1 MTIVHE
7 HGIIEMR
14 VRFCDCIAEGDR
26 FPVPEPMQLLR
37 FGLFPG
43 TWKEPRTAFT
53 INGLRDYHLLSVQCQ
68 ITGIDFA
75 TYLQRCTD
83 NVLSRDVTE
92 RHRELNET
100 MRQFMFLRSTRR
112 AGQAPK
118 DILESASLA
127 VLCPA
132 CPQPHKN
139 MDPDQHRTKEDSY
152 LDMFFYTID
161 GNFQSA
167 QKFKPMDMTDFPLT
181 TGAAYY
187 AHERDYEIYRAKL
200 GPRRKEPTTCRKFG
214 AMGYSRYKGR
224 VSGVVGLSCAR
235 HMFALPCGTVDIT
248 GGESFAYPDYCMCSG
263 LRPWLCLERHHRGY
277 DINCQ
282 YTVNL
287 PERLGDINE
296 KFHDLPTIQADSFP
310 WTMVGIGKFH
320 VAAHQES
327 CRSRYSYYYLPG
339 SGMTDGEAPERIWAS
354 LNNLSM
360 RTKEMSSGHRHDIIN
375 DYYGDMNVRRVHNM
389 HNTLATRMH
398 RAKLEEARTQE
409 YLMELEGNI
418 PADNLTKWRL
428 EEGRWME
435 NVEHL
440 ERDGADF
447 ESPYEL
453 KKSEGMSQKEL
464 LASLVKKNDLTG
476 ESAASLLG
484 VIERGV
490 ELQDE
495 REALL
500 DILQKDNR
508 GNLRDVTLRCEEF
521 HAEVNRWQVLQEA
534 YLEPLVKDASAR
546 GKVTVQHTQILPDF
560 PLRDTSSEF
569 RESGDG
575 LPRRRNVHGK
585 TDSWKEV
592 YDVLLPLPSSYHHVV
607 LEQSSMRQ
615 VCALEYDFR
624 RATADEALGD
634 VRAAIISREV
644 IKIKRQDSQ
653 SKKVTERYDRRISTA
668 NNDVG
673 NHVDHYRRHWIALEV
688 LGKVLDRSDPQ
699 LRRLNDADAVNIDI
713 STAQNLLGQSKQA
726 VSWIWGDFSFVE
738 SVEDSRYQEFYDDVR
753 RVHWFRSSA
762 VCTRWKEEVRL
773 LEEEMRRTLRFHAYH
788 RDQWEAHLRKKIASQ
803 EPGAAAYARKQA
815 HRYERLIDA
824 CKKRFHQYIDL
835 VRSPADMRVP
845 VSHLQI
851 DRTSRL
857 SVTPSQM
864 FSELS
869 AAYAILHASSLNVE
883 PSPLTQTNISPSSS
897 IMCQTRNS
905 VAVSLAITSR
915 EWFCLL
921 SDSPETR

>member
-1 MTIVHE
+1 MTIVYE
-7 HGIIEMR
+7 HGIIEMKI
-14 VRFCDCIAEGDR
+14 RFYKFRI
-26 FPVPEPMQLLR
+26 PEPMQLLR

-83 NVLSRDVTE
+83 NVLSKDVTE

-112 AGQAPK
+112 AGQQPK
-118 DILESASLA
+118 NGLDSASLA

-139 MDPDQHRTKEDSY
+139 MDPDQHREKEDSY

-187 AHERDYEIYRAKL
+187 AHEGDYEIYRAKL

-263 LRPWLCLERHHRGY
+263 LRPWLCLKRHYRGY

-296 KFHDLPTIQADSFP
+296 KFQDLPTIQADSFP

-320 VAAHQES
+320 VAAHQDS
-327 CRSRYSYYYLPG
+327 CRLKYSYYYLPG
-339 SGMTDGEAPERIWAS
+339 SGMTDGEAPEQIWAS

-360 RTKEMSSGHRHDIIN
+360 RTKEMSSGHRHDVIN
-375 DYYGDMNVRRVHNM
+375 DYYGDMNIRRVHNM
-389 HNTLATRMH
+389 HNTLATRMG
-398 RAKLEEARTQE
+398 RAKIEEARTRE
-409 YLMELEGNI
+409 YLKELEENI
-418 PADNLTKWRL
+418 PAKTLAKWHL
-428 EEGRWME
+428 EEGEWKE

-453 KKSEGMSQKEL
+453 KKSEGKLPRHRLPSAAILTNSE
-464 LASLVKKNDLTG
+464 LTG

-495 REALL
+495 QEALL
-500 DILQKDNR
+500 DILEKDNR
-508 GNLRDVTLRCEEF
+508 GNLRDVTLRCEDF
-521 HAEVNRWQVLQEA
+521 HAEVNCWQVVQEA
-534 YLEPLVKDASAR
+534 YVEPLVKDASA
-546 GKVTVQHTQILPDF
+546 GVKAVMGDKGMPPDF
-560 PLRDTSSEF
+560 PLRDASSEF

-575 LPRRRNVHGK
+575 LPRRRNVRGK

-592 YDVLLPLPSSYHHVV
+592 YDVSLPLPSSYHHAV
-607 LEQSSMRQ
+607 LEQASMRQ

-653 SKKVTERYDRRISTA
+653 SKKVTERYDRRIGTT
-668 NNDVG
+668 NTDVA

-688 LGKVLDRSDPQ
+688 LGKVLDRSDPH
-699 LRRLNDADAVNIDI
+699 LRRLNDADAVNINI

-726 VSWIWGDFSFVE
+726 VSWIWGDFAFVE

-753 RVHWFRSSA
+753 RVHWVRLSA
-762 VCTRWKEEVRL
+762 VCMRWTEEVQL

-788 RDQWEAHLRKKIASQ
+788 RDRWEDHARKKVKTEKS
-803 EPGAAAYARKQA
+803 GAVAYARKQA

-835 VRSPADMRVP
+835 
-845 VSHLQI
+845 
-851 DRTSRL
+851 
-857 SVTPSQM
+857 
-864 FSELS
+864 
-869 AAYAILHASSLNVE
+869 NE
-883 PSPLTQTNISPSSS
+883 PSLHH
-897 IMCQTRNS
+897 
-905 VAVSLAITSR
+905 A
-915 EWFCLL
+915 L
-921 SDSPETR
+921 SDIQ